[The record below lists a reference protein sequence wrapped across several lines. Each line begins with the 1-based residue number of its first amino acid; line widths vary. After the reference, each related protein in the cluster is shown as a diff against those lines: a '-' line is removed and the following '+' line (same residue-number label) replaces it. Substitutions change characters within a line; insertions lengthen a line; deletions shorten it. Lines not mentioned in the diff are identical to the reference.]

1 MITLKSKMEPPKL
14 YLSGTM
20 PSYGPRRPWC
30 ALDGTRITVNK
41 ETEWMHRHLDF
52 SVSTLNELIAR
63 LETEDVTDQILKHI
77 NEQMYGELTRE
88 LLGLKDGERLTA
100 DRFIFID

>member
-1 MITLKSKMEPPKL
+1 MEPPKL
-14 YLSGTM
+14 DLSGTM

-30 ALDGTRITVNK
+30 ELDGTNVNVHR